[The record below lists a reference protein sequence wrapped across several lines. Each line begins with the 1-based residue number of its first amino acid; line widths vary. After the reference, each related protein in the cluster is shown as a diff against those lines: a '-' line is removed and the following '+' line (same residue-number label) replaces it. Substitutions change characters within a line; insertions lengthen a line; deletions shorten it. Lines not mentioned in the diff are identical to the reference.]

1 MLIKEILFPRF
12 CLGCG
17 KLGKYICPAC
27 RQQLI
32 FLDNQSCLYCQRASY
47 MGFTHPQCT
56 RQNGIDGLTAIFKYN
71 NLLKKIIKTI
81 KYRLATD
88 ILDELVFI
96 AKKEVDAKLTFFFNL
111 EVTLLFQPIP
121 LHQQRLK
128 ERGFNQAQL
137 IINKL
142 KQIADISSCDLLTRV
157 KNTSPQAQITDRKE
171 RFLNIQGAF
180 EVVGQREKLIVHKAF
195 FLVDD
200 VVTSG
205 STVKEAARILK
216 RYKAT
221 KVYVFSLAKGY
232 TA

>member
-1 MLIKEILFPRF
+1 MLIKEFLFPRF

-17 KLGKYICPAC
+17 KLGKYLCLVC

-32 FLDNQSCLYCQRASY
+32 FLDNQSCPYCQKASY
-47 MGFTHPQCT
+47 MGFTHPQCV
-56 RQNGIDGLTAIFKYN
+56 RQNGIDGLITIFKYN

-88 ILDELVFI
+88 ILDELVSI
-96 AKKEVDAKLTFFFNL
+96 AKEEVVAKLDFFLNL
-111 EVTLLFQPIP
+111 NPLPLFQPIP
-121 LHQQRLK
+121 LHKQKFK

-137 IINKL
+137 IVDKL
-142 KQIADISSCDLLTRV
+142 KSIADLSSCDLLARV
-157 KNTSPQAQITDRKE
+157 KNTSPQAQIADRKE

-180 EVVGQREKLIVHKAF
+180 EIISQEEESIVDKAL

-216 RYKAT
+216 RHKAA
-221 KVYVFSLAKGY
+221 KVYVFSLAKG
-232 TA
+232 